1 MSVPTVTTGPTAAAG
16 FDPDRLERIDR
27 HFARYVDD
35 GRLPGIQV
43 VVSRRGQVVHASTH
57 GRRSI
62 ERNEPWDADTVV
74 RLFSMTKP
82 LTSVAAMMLYE
93 EGAFQLK
100 DPVRDFLPEFGDTP
114 VFRSG
119 SFVSPIVDPQ
129 SEPMRIWHLLTHTS
143 GLTYGFLNSH
153 PTDALY
159 RQAGFE
165 WGAPDGLDL
174 AECCARWAALPLV
187 FQPGTEWNY
196 GVSTDVLGRLVEVVS
211 GQPLDEFLRSRVL
224 DPLGMVDT
232 DFWVPDERR
241 DRFADLYVPHPANG
255 LAMPAPASL
264 AAPLNE
270 RPAMLSGGGGLC
282 GTAAD
287 YLRFTHLLLGKGEL
301 DGTRLLGSRTV
312 DYMTRNHL
320 PGDADLEAFGRP
332 LFAETTFDGVGFGL
346 GFSVVL
352 DSAKYKVP
360 TTEGSFAWGGAASTA
375 FWVDPTEE
383 IVVLFLTQ
391 LLPSST
397 HPIRA
402 ELAQLVY
409 QALVD

>member
-1 MSVPTVTTGPTAAAG
+1 MTVPTATADPTSAG
-16 FDPDRLERIDR
+16 FDPERLARIDH

-35 GRLPGIQV
+35 GRLPGFQV
-43 VVSRRGQVVHASTH
+43 VVSRGAQLVHASTH
-57 GRRSI
+57 GRRSL
-62 ERNEPWDADTVV
+62 ERDEPWEPDTVV
-74 RLFSMTKP
+74 RMYSMTKP
-82 LTSVAAMMLYE
+82 ITSVAAMMLYE

-100 DPVRDFLPEFGDTP
+100 DAVRDILPEFGDTP
-114 VFRSG
+114 VYRSG
-119 SFVSPIVDPQ
+119 SFVNPLVDPQ

-143 GLTYGFLNSH
+143 GLTYGFHNSH

-159 RQAGFE
+159 RTAGFE
-165 WGAPDGLDL
+165 WGTPDGLDL
-174 AECCARWAALPLV
+174 RECCTRWAALPLV

-196 GVSTDVLGRLVEVVS
+196 GVSTDVLGRLIEVVS
-211 GQPLDEFLRSRVL
+211 GQPLDEFVRARILE
-224 DPLGMVDT
+224 PLGMVDT

-241 DRFADLYVPHPANG
+241 DRFADLYVPNPTDGRAV
-255 LAMPAPASL
+255 PAPSSL
-264 AAPLNE
+264 ATPLDA
-270 RPAMLSGGGGLC
+270 RPPMLSGGGGLC

-287 YLRFTHLLLGKGEL
+287 YLRFAHMLLGRGEL
-301 DGTRLLGSRTV
+301 AGARVLGTRTL

-320 PGDADLEAFGRP
+320 PGDSDLEAFGRP

-360 TTEGSFAWGGAASTA
+360 TTEGSFSWGGAASTY
-375 FWVDPTEE
+375 FWVDPAEE
-383 IVVLFLTQ
+383 LVVVFLTQ